1 LLGFSNISLSN
12 FLFWATQKKWFL
24 YALGLGVLLLSLPT
38 PHDLQIKA
46 KISIIILIVSLI
58 LIIKEPIPLPAVA
71 IFILIAQIYGGVD
84 TVDGISKS
92 FMSDAV
98 FFIMGSLMLAVV
110 IIKQGWDS
118 RIALG
123 ILKFT
128 GNKTAGIALGF
139 LSISA
144 VLSSF
149 IGEHTVAAIMLPIGM
164 TLIRFTSAN
173 PSKVK
178 NLSAVILFS
187 IAYGCLIGSVG
198 TPSGGGRNVI
208 MINYLNQA
216 GISISLLKSSRYLYF
231 VF

>member
-1 LLGFSNISLSN
+1 MGFSNISLGN

-24 YALGLGVLLLSLPT
+24 YALGLGILLLFLPT
-38 PHDLQIKA
+38 PHDLQIEA

-123 ILKFT
+123 ILKVT
-128 GNKTAGIALGF
+128 GNKI
-139 LSISA
+139 
-144 VLSSF
+144 
-149 IGEHTVAAIMLPIGM
+149 
-164 TLIRFTSAN
+164 
-173 PSKVK
+173 K
-178 NLSAVILFS
+178 NFS
-187 IAYGCLIGSVG
+187 L
-198 TPSGGGRNVI
+198 
-208 MINYLNQA
+208 NYL
-216 GISISLLKSSRYLYF
+216 LLKFYLKLKILKHSYQILNYLKILQH
-231 VF
+231 VWEYLRN